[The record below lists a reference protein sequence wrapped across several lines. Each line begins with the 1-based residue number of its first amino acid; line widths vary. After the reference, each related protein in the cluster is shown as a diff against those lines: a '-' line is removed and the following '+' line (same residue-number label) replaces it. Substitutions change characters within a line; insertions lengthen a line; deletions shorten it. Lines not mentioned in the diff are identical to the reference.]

1 VDLLKR
7 NAAVI
12 ERDAT
17 VPKHFE
23 SDQFG
28 CSDGTAGGPPFRLF
42 VGEHT
47 RLDDA
52 TPVRQR

>member
-1 VDLLKR
+1 MDLLKR